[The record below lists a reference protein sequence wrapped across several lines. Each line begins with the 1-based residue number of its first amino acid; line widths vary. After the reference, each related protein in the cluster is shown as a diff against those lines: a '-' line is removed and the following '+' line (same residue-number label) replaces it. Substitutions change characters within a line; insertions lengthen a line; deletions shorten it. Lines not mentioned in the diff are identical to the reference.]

1 MLFHLFYPLR
11 AEFAFFNVFRY
22 PSFRVIA
29 AAVMAFFIV
38 YYLIPWFIRWMRAA
52 GVGQPIRDDG
62 PESHLAKQG
71 TPTMGGVIILC
82 AVIVPA
88 LLLCNLKNYYVWT
101 VTVVM
106 VCFGLVGLADDL
118 AKVRARNSKGVPG
131 RLRLLL
137 EFGIAGIALAVIT
150 MFYRFSTNFSLPF
163 IKTQIF
169 NPDLGVVYV
178 GLGMLVIVGT
188 ANAVNLTDGLDGLA
202 IGPSIVSSGTFLILA
217 YGTGTVI
224 AGFNIAE
231 YLKIPHVPG
240 VEELAVVCGAL
251 LGAGIGFLWYN
262 ANPAEIFMGD
272 VGSLSIGGALGTMA
286 VLTKMEILSMLI
298 NGLFLMETVSVIV
311 QSGVYK
317 YYRRTKGKEYADTHR
332 VFRMAPIHHHFE
344 RVWAEDLGRPP
355 KEVEPKV
362 IVRLW
367 LVAGLLS
374 LAALGTL
381 KLR

>member
-11 AEFAFFNVFRY
+11 AKFAFFNVFRY

-29 AAVMAFFIV
+29 AAALAFFLV
-38 YYLIPWFIRWMRAA
+38 YYLTPWFIRRMRAA
-52 GVGQPIRDDG
+52 GVGQPIRGDG
-62 PESHLAKQG
+62 PQSHMVKQG
-71 TPTMGGVIILC
+71 TPTMGGVIILV
-82 AVIVPA
+82 AILVPS
-88 LLLCNLKNYYVWT
+88 LLFCNLVNFYVWT
-101 VTVVM
+101 VFAITFS
-106 VCFGLVGLADDL
+106 FGLIGLADDL
-118 AKVRARNSKGVPG
+118 MKVRRRDSKGVPG
-131 RLRLLL
+131 KLRLGLELL
-137 EFGIAGIALAVIT
+137 IAGASIASLIVFFKFDT
-150 MFYRFSTNFSLPF
+150 HFTLPF
-163 IKTQIF
+163 IKTSVF
-169 NPDLGVVYV
+169 NPDLGWGYV
-178 GLGMLVIVGT
+178 LFAMLVVAGT

-202 IGPSIVSSGTFLILA
+202 IGPTIISSGTFLVLA
-217 YGTGTVI
+217 YGTGTII

-240 VEELAVVCGAL
+240 VEELAVVCGAVV
-251 LGAGIGFLWYN
+251 GAGIGFLWFN

-272 VGSLSIGGALGTMA
+272 VGSLALGGALGTIA
-286 VLTKMEILSMLI
+286 VLTKMEVLSMVI

-317 YYRRTKGKEYADTHR
+317 YHRRTRGKDYADTHR
-332 VFRMAPIHHHFE
+332 FFRMAPIHHHFE
-344 RVWAEDLGRPP
+344 RVWAEELGRDP

-367 LVAGLLS
+367 LIAGLLS